1 MSSIGL
7 VGAHRTGKST
17 LTHKLVMHDYGDV
30 LFSEVPVSI
39 SQWQREYGYDSSN
52 QNYSWKDRKVIQ
64 ARLLHKFEAVLVAQ
78 LSTVYKQELFNAYDN
93 YIKISERTPLDLIGY
108 LILNAPENLSNQEKD
123 WVSNYIAE
131 CISLTNAFY
140 DKVFV
145 LQPGI
150 AYVDSPT
157 SAKEDS
163 IEKLNA
169 IYLSLILD
177 SRLTIDKHI
186 IDSNVTDINDRVTE
200 IVTNL

>member
-1 MSSIGL
+1 M
-7 VGAHRTGKST
+7 
-17 LTHKLVMHDYGDV
+17 
-30 LFSEVPVSI
+30 
-39 SQWQREYGYDSSN
+39 
-52 QNYSWKDRKVIQ
+52 
-64 ARLLHKFEAVLVAQ
+64 
-78 LSTVYKQELFNAYDN
+78 
-93 YIKISERTPLDLIGY
+93 
-108 LILNAPENLSNQEKD
+108 
-123 WVSNYIAE
+123 
-131 CISLTNAFY
+131 
-140 DKVFV
+140 FV

-169 IYLSLILD
+169 IYLSLMLD